1 MELNQNQNRKKK
13 WNPTEQQTEL
23 GWIRNGRG
31 AEKEK
36 EERKERRKSARQ
48 VSLVDAA
55 TAATLRA
62 ENDVVD
68 GSVSRM
74 RPPRRTLVAWMC
86 RLCRRRSVGGAL
98 QRQRKAKRTARRRGA
113 DNWVAP
119 SLGGGWWR
127 LPSQRHS
134 VPLKHWPARLLRW
147 FFFIPFYPPPLLNCY
162 FTTTFVLLGS
172 HLFNPLFQLL
182 TTSRGHLAY
191 FTTHILS
198 TTLIASFNWKCH
210 LLLPVHYLV
219 YFNYY

>member
-13 WNPTEQQTEL
+13 WNPTEQQIEL

-74 RPPRRTLVAWMC
+74 RPPRRTLVA
-86 RLCRRRSVGGAL
+86 
-98 QRQRKAKRTARRRGA
+98 
-113 DNWVAP
+113 
-119 SLGGGWWR
+119 
-127 LPSQRHS
+127 
-134 VPLKHWPARLLRW
+134 
-147 FFFIPFYPPPLLNCY
+147 
-162 FTTTFVLLGS
+162 
-172 HLFNPLFQLL
+172 
-182 TTSRGHLAY
+182 
-191 FTTHILS
+191 
-198 TTLIASFNWKCH
+198 
-210 LLLPVHYLV
+210 
-219 YFNYY
+219 